1 MQKYELAYKDYKKGM
16 KYKDIASKYDVSLNT
31 VKSWKQRQWK
41 DLEKGVQPSEKSVH
55 TKATIK
61 RVQETT
67 ELTELSKTEKETLAN
82 YDLTEKQRLF
92 CLYYSR
98 TFNATSSYQ
107 KAYGCDYQTA
117 LSIGYRLLGKVGVKD
132 EIARLKQA
140 RVQKEMLSQEDIF
153 QKYMEIAF
161 ADITDFVEFGVQPL
175 NVDGVQ
181 IEDVQ
186 VSYVALKDSKEVDG
200 TLISEVKKGKDGVL
214 VKLPDRM
221 KALEWLDK
229 HMGLANEEQKERI
242 ALLKAQRSKL
252 EQRDETDKPINI
264 VFTKASDKRG

>member
-1 MQKYELAYKDYKKGM
+1 MTVIDDDLKQQAKTLWLEGK
-16 KYKDIASKYDVSLNT
+16 KYKEI
-31 VKSWKQRQWK
+31 
-41 DLEKGVQPSEKSVH
+41 SEITGIKES
-55 TKATIK
+55 TIK
-61 RVQETT
+61 SFVNRVWKKEKLQPMKRKVAVAKKVATKLDAPPIKEMTT
-67 ELTELSKTEKETLAN
+67 AEIEILANEELT
-82 YDLTEKQRLF
+82 DKQRLF

-107 KAYGCDYQTA
+107 KAFDSKYSTA
-117 LSIGYRLLGKVGVKD
+117 MCEGSKLLGKPMIKE
-132 EIARLKQA
+132 EIMKLKQA

-181 IEDVQ
+181 IEEVQ
-186 VSYVALKDSKEVDG
+186 VNYVALKDSKEVDG
-200 TLISEVKKGKDGVL
+200 TLINEVKKGKDGVS

-252 EQRDETDKPINI
+252 GQRDDADDDGVEIIND
-264 VFTKASDKRG
+264 V